1 MAAMKKV
8 KSYTFSLYN
17 TSEDAFTGL
26 LVVATVK
33 TKNQFKKD
41 YDTVRNDWYEEE
53 CPDSLDNYLMNRLG
67 ELGYTVSIEVF
78 DDTADIL
85 EF

>member
-1 MAAMKKV
+1 MKKV
-8 KSYTFSLYN
+8 KSYTFPLYD
-17 TSEDAFTGL
+17 TSEDAFTGM

-33 TKNQFKKD
+33 TKKQFKKD

-67 ELGYTVSIEVF
+67 ELGYAVSIEVF
-78 DDTADIL
+78 SSSADTL